1 MVTLWKWQK
10 IVKWSLSQ
18 TLSHNKCTTKRIV
31 PVASQWGRIS
41 PKISSFAPLPSPLD
55 STSSC
60 TSKLTAPYQDNPS
73 SAAYRI
79 YTEWYS
85 HLCCYRVVICTYL
98 VIPSSSDMS
107 MFSYETIN
115 RDKLGTDV
123 IHSRFQSSI
132 TALGSTVR
140 ETYLS
145 IKKLEQ
151 GWFACTI
158 GPHQC
163 YPGLEIY
170 AKVYLSI
177 DKGLA
182 SSIPEADM
190 LYHDDRRWNTTTVWK
205 SKRDNLKVKIK
216 FYRWIIIVSMSNT
229 EWKWFQK
236 G

>member
-1 MVTLWKWQK
+1 MIFSPVLLQGCNMYVPGDTFQFWHEHVFLWDHQ
-10 IVKWSLSQ
+10 Q
-18 TLSHNKCTTKRIV
+18 GQAGDRCNT
-31 PVASQWGRIS
+31 
-41 PKISSFAPLPSPLD
+41 
-55 STSSC
+55 
-60 TSKLTAPYQDNPS
+60 
-73 SAAYRI
+73 
-79 YTEWYS
+79 
-85 HLCCYRVVICTYL
+85 
-98 VIPSSSDMS
+98 
-107 MFSYETIN
+107 
-115 RDKLGTDV
+115 
-123 IHSRFQSSI
+123 HSRFQSSI

-216 FYRWIIIVSMSNT
+216 FYRWIISVHVQYWMKMIPKRVEMGRNP
-229 EWKWFQK
+229 ECIKFIW
-236 G
+236 